1 MAVTKTILK
10 NTKRQ
15 AVVKLVGT
23 GQATVDIYE
32 LKYVGPNTIATGSS
46 TMLHEQTVVPAN
58 VVLTITDLFY
68 DCSTTANITRNGNV
82 IWAMNAGTGTFNFT
96 QEIGVALDQDAN
108 ANVVVNL
115 SSTGANSSVLIGF
128 TKGAG
133 YNDPDLQNLQDFRR

>member
-32 LKYVGPNTIATGSS
+32 LKYIGPNTIATGSS
-46 TMLHEQTVVPAN
+46 SMLHSQTVDAAN

-68 DCSTTANITRNGNV
+68 DCSTTANITRNSNV
-82 IWAMNAGTGTFNFT
+82 IWAMSAGTAAYNFAQT
-96 QEIGVALDQDAN
+96 IGVALDQDAN

-115 SSTGANSSVLIGF
+115 SSTGANSSVIIGF

-133 YNDPDLQNLQDFRR
+133 YNEPDLQNLQDFQR